1 MSSSKNQGRK
11 DKGKAVQ
18 EAEDYQLQV
27 PIKNQFQ
34 PLSNFLPLPY
44 KTIVSLP
51 PPSPGENNSYVPRHV
66 EHLYLSSFKSIP
78 NTNVTHSIIQK
89 TFGTKHYAADD
100 FRRTKQFYELIL
112 VETKSIII
120 YSYS

>member
-27 PIKNQFQ
+27 PTKNQFQ
-34 PLSNFLPLPY
+34 PLSNFPPLPY

-66 EHLYLSSFKSIP
+66 EQVQIHSEHQCHSFHYSKNLWHQTLQLTIFVAP
-78 NTNVTHSIIQK
+78 NK
-89 TFGTKHYAADD
+89 F
-100 FRRTKQFYELIL
+100 FFYELIL